1 MSLYCY
7 RYDGTFGGFLTCV
20 FESYV
25 NKELPTSFAILS
37 DGPTLLEEREVTT
50 HDAHAGRVYTALA
63 KKVSPEF
70 QKLIERAFL
79 TCLSEKELALYT
91 LIRRG
96 LIEGDRVRRDLTDP
110 IMARVNLALAKM
122 WTEWDHLKGFVR
134 FSELDGALVGE
145 IEPKNRVLPLLAPH
159 FAARFSGETMILY
172 DRTHNE
178 ALFYAGGQA
187 VIRSLTDFQMAPP
200 DETEARYR
208 LLWKRF
214 YDTIAIRERE
224 NPRLRMSNMPKR
236 YWGTMTEFQQA
247 DYFRPART
255 PSAPP
260 ALRAQSS
267 PAAVGAPG
275 VPAWKPAPEKPPAHG
290 PSAPASDP

>member
-110 IMARVNLALAKM
+110 TMARVNLALAKM

-145 IEPKNRVLPLLAPH
+145 IEPKNRVLPLLAPPFCRPLLRGDH
-159 FAARFSGETMILY
+159 DPLRPHPQRGLFPPKPPLDHPSRGGVFSGP
-172 DRTHNE
+172 RHGGG
-178 ALFYAGGQA
+178 AGLAGA
-187 VIRSLTDFQMAPP
+187 V
-200 DETEARYR
+200 
-208 LLWKRF
+208 
-214 YDTIAIRERE
+214 
-224 NPRLRMSNMPKR
+224 
-236 YWGTMTEFQQA
+236 
-247 DYFRPART
+247 
-255 PSAPP
+255 
-260 ALRAQSS
+260 
-267 PAAVGAPG
+267 AAVFQ
-275 VPAWKPAPEKPPAHG
+275 
-290 PSAPASDP
+290 DPDH

>member
-50 HDAHAGRVYTALA
+50 HDAHPGRVYTPLA

-122 WTEWDHLKGFVR
+122 WTEWDHDPLRPHPQRGLFPPKPP
-134 FSELDGALVGE
+134 LDHPSRGGV
-145 IEPKNRVLPLLAPH
+145 
-159 FAARFSGETMILY
+159 FSGS
-172 DRTHNE
+172 RHGGG
-178 ALFYAGGQA
+178 AGLAGA
-187 VIRSLTDFQMAPP
+187 V
-200 DETEARYR
+200 
-208 LLWKRF
+208 
-214 YDTIAIRERE
+214 
-224 NPRLRMSNMPKR
+224 
-236 YWGTMTEFQQA
+236 
-247 DYFRPART
+247 
-255 PSAPP
+255 
-260 ALRAQSS
+260 
-267 PAAVGAPG
+267 AAVFQ
-275 VPAWKPAPEKPPAHG
+275 
-290 PSAPASDP
+290 DPDH